1 MVVTWLAHAPLAQ
14 AQAPAAP
21 AAPEAV
27 KVAMKI
33 DLVAWG
39 DTIEGLRINADGKDL
54 KVTALAFEYSKA
66 VAYAGSN
73 ILEIFRDAPTAAA
86 NPGAPPAAKLPAPP
100 GAPPAAKPP
109 DPQVAVPGPP
119 GELAK
124 RRLKT
129 PDLVALALLPVGST
143 RVTVLIAPG
152 ANGTYQTQVI
162 DDDPSKL
169 PTGRLRI
176 HNYSPIPI
184 AIRCNRQDTV
194 ELKLHQ
200 STVVAPVDQGVIY
213 ELAYQKD
220 GKWEMQENNMIRV
233 AAAEQVQ
240 LVVLQSDAG
249 YFASSDGSRGGYLQT
264 VVLRRNPKQAS
275 AVRSEPP

>member
-1 MVVTWLAHAPLAQ
+1 MKSNPLAGWLRVVTWLVLAPIAQ
-14 AQAPAAP
+14 AQAPAP
-21 AAPEAV
+21 ASV

-66 VAYAGSN
+66 VVYAGSN
-73 ILEIFRDAPTAAA
+73 ILEISRTATTAA
-86 NPGAPPAAKLPAPP
+86 NPGAPPAAKPADHP
-100 GAPPAAKPP
+100 GAAKPP
-109 DPQVAVPGPP
+109 LS
-119 GELAK
+119 ELEQ

-129 PDLVALALLPVGST
+129 PDLVALAILPAGST

-162 DDDPSKL
+162 DDDPGKL
-169 PTGRLRI
+169 PAGRLRI

-184 AIRCNRQDTV
+184 AIRCNRKETV

-213 ELAYQKD
+213 ELACLKN
-220 GKWEMQENNMIRV
+220 GKWEMQENNRIRV
-233 AAAEQVQ
+233 APDEQVQ
-240 LVVLQSDAG
+240 LVILQSEAG
-249 YFASSDGSRGGYLQT
+249 YFASSDGSRGGFLQT
-264 VVLRRNPKQAS
+264 VVLRRNPKAN
-275 AVRSEPP
+275 P